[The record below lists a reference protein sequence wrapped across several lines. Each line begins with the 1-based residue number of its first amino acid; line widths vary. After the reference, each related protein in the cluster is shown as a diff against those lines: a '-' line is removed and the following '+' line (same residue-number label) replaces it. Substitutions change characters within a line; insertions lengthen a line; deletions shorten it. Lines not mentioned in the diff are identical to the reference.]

1 MPPISRRGTQRTP
14 SRPEAQRSRP
24 VPTTTRLAAAPPAD
38 QASPRVHESPRI
50 HAPTPIT
57 RKSADQTSHGI
68 TRNRSFSP
76 PPKFKDPL
84 AIRKIQIGVTASG
97 KRQMPA
103 RKSARRILPSGSL
116 ISSLPSLLPAH
127 RGEPPASQP
136 PILSFFRG
144 TTLPLPIPNRIEIF
158 RFLGQVPRKA
168 LRRRSRL
175 RPLPPERPKR
185 LFDRLPLECGRGA
198 LPLVFQV
205 VDDRGRLLAGEGRQ
219 TVPRVIVKRRRAV
232 PPRIHDDRLPELPQE
247 RAALCGDLDRRVGEP
262 VGLLEEGVSHLQPV
276 EQVGHQV
283 GGKEEPEPR
292 L

>member
-24 VPTTTRLAAAPPAD
+24 VPTTTRIAAAPPAD

-50 HAPTPIT
+50 HATTP
-57 RKSADQTSHGI
+57 I

-97 KRQMPA
+97 RKQMPA

-205 VDDRGRLLAGEGRQ
+205 VDDRGRLLAGGGRQ
-219 TVPRVIVKRRRAV
+219 TVPRVIVKSRGAV
-232 PPRIHDDRLPELPQE
+232 PPRIHEDRLPELPQE
-247 RAALCGDLDRRVGEP
+247 RAALCGDLDRQVGEP
-262 VGLLEEGVSHLQPV
+262 VGQVEEGVSRLQP
-276 EQVGHQV
+276 
-283 GGKEEPEPR
+283 
-292 L
+292 